1 MRYLVAP
8 NAFKGTIPAD
18 EATKLIAD
26 ALGKKPGAEC
36 LILPMADGG
45 DGTCAL
51 LIDSLGLEKIQVMTL
66 NAVGRP
72 IHGYFG
78 WDAAQKR
85 AYLDLAIASGIGVL
99 EKYQKN
105 PTLTSTYGTGIL
117 IRKALEEGA
126 EEIVLGLGGSA
137 TVDLGTGILNA
148 LGLLFLDKNGREIP
162 MFSPGFLEKVQHIQR
177 APSIPKIKFTC
188 LCDVRNPFLGANGA
202 VQIFGP
208 QKGIDFDQL
217 DSFGKS
223 SERILE
229 LFIKKSKREWTDQ
242 PGFGAA
248 GGVAMGLQ
256 FFFDTEIKFGAS
268 YFFDLVKMEEKVR
281 QSDWIITGEGQYDAQ
296 SDGGKASFELLNL
309 AKTNQKKI
317 ALITSGTGG
326 RDSGFDLVMEL
337 PVLDFSA
344 PDFKEKARENLL
356 GLVDLAILEGK
367 LA

>member
-18 EATKLIAD
+18 EAAKLIAD
-26 ALGKKPGAEC
+26 TLGKKPDAEC
-36 LILPMADGG
+36 WIQPIADGG

-51 LIDSLGLEKIQVMTL
+51 LIDSLGLEKIHVLTL

-72 IHGYFG
+72 IYGYFG
-78 WDAAQKR
+78 WDATQNK
-85 AYLDLAIASGIGVL
+85 AYLDLATASGIGVL
-99 EKYQKN
+99 EKHQKN
-105 PTLTSTYGTGIL
+105 PAVTSTYGTGIL
-117 IRKALEEGA
+117 ILKALEKGA

-148 LGLLFLDKNGREIP
+148 LGLLFLNESGREIP
-162 MFSPGFLEKVQHIQR
+162 MFSPGFLEKVQHVQR
-177 APSIPKIKFTC
+177 AISTPKIKFTC
-188 LCDVRNPFLGANGA
+188 LCDVRSPFLGANGA
-202 VQIFGP
+202 VRIFGP

-229 LFIKKSKREWTDQ
+229 LLIKKSKKEWTDQ

-256 FFFDTEIKFGAS
+256 FFFDTEIKFGSS

-281 QSDWIITGEGQYDAQ
+281 QSDWIITGEGQYDTQ
-296 SDGGKASFELLNL
+296 SDEGKASFELLNL
-309 AKTNQKKI
+309 AKANQKKI
-317 ALITSGTGG
+317 VLITSGTGG
-326 RDSGFDLVMEL
+326 RDSGFDLVLEL
-337 PVLDFSA
+337 PELDFSA
-344 PDFKEKARENLL
+344 PDFKEKARENLI
-356 GLVDLAILEGK
+356 GLIDLAILEGK
-367 LA
+367 LD